1 MTYDYNDVFSQVFT
15 LPLGIIIVTLFALVW
30 NTVKFIKKKSYKSK
44 KDIFFYCLLIL
55 IVVIFIFNQAPFLSK
70 HGIHLLS
77 ENETNKI
84 VNTGVVDGLYKS
96 GGRVPHMYATID
108 GQEYYFRIAGD
119 IKVGDTITFEYLP
132 KSKVILSW
140 SKS

>member
-1 MTYDYNDVFSQVFT
+1 MVFDYSDYFGRLFTFQLFAIIFALFT
-15 LPLGIIIVTLFALVW
+15 LIYGTI
-30 NTVKFIKKKSYKSK
+30 KFIKKKSYKSGK
-44 KDIFFYCLLIL
+44 NIFFYCLLL
-55 IVVIFIFNQAPFLSK
+55 IFVYFSSQYAIPKFFK

-84 VNTGVVDGLYKS
+84 VNTGVVNELDIHK
-96 GGRVPHMYATID
+96 GRSPYAYITID
-108 GQEYYFRIAGD
+108 GQEYYIFSTGD
-119 IKVGDTITFEYLP
+119 IKIGDTITFEYLP